1 MTPRPR
7 VESSEDSS
15 EHSDDHASGSL
26 ADDNNNFTKNITM
39 TSEDLLQPGHVVKER
54 WKVVKKIGGGGF
66 GEIYEGLDL
75 VTKEHVALKLESAK
89 QPKQVLKMEV
99 AVLKKLQGRDHVC
112 RFIGCGR
119 NDRFNYVVMQ
129 LQGRN
134 LAELRRSQPRG
145 AFSLSTTLRLGHQ
158 ILHSIQAIHEAGFLH
173 RDVKPSNFSMG
184 RHPHNCKKVYMLD
197 FGLARQYTNA
207 YGEVRTPRAAA
218 GFRGTVRYAAIN
230 AHKNKEMGR
239 QDDLWSLFYMM
250 VEFVNGS
257 LPWRKIKDKEQV
269 GVMKEEYNHY
279 QLLKHLP
286 SDFRQFLE
294 HIQALD
300 YYDKPDYAMLSG
312 LFERCM
318 KRRGVKETDAFDWE
332 KAGAES
338 APAGGPASTPAI
350 ISKPAASYQTDLGS
364 AACDN
369 QENHRPAP
377 ATSGPQPRAPP
388 AADTR
393 DKVLVDNNRNA
404 TKVATSEDPSP
415 KKGRSDQEGNAQRR
429 PATKLRLS
437 ALDTAESNQEA
448 APASPRLTEGAQE
461 VSGRSTEARTGRLD
475 VSVPST
481 PQQSGPVGV
490 GGAPLTAAGGEQT
503 RETGRR
509 ERRDHRRRFHSAG
522 SRNRLSLHRDVSVT
536 QFAVADDD
544 NVSQQAT
551 KGGGGMT
558 LASQWK
564 SGFDDSEAETDHEAA
579 EQGLQSPEH
588 RRQAAGDAP
597 IVGPAA
603 RPAGTG
609 AVPPPNT
616 FFVPLQLI
624 KSRLRVMAGA
634 APTAPLEYLGL
645 EVATG
650 PIHRSRGEGL
660 PRAWSNPQLSAR
672 IRAGLEPPLL
682 QQATFDDV
690 VYEVDVVRNVAAVV
704 SPAVP
709 AAPAVGAVPAG
720 PAAVRS
726 PPPMVNR
733 TVSMESDVSPHQLQP
748 VSAKLEIRVFDKGD
762 SRRSEAAPPPPPPP
776 PTVPTIAVVTPS
788 APAATGSVPVAT
800 PVSPGSSA
808 TGPQNSQAKAVRVED
823 RSITRSSSPRLKS
836 ILKNK
841 SEKNL
846 AGKLEQAIGS
856 GVSNTIPKN
865 KSSPCLNEQFGRY
878 FETPAAP
885 AEVPHIQ
892 VTAAHREPP
901 APPPRPAQRTARS
914 PPPAA
919 GRRGPH
925 STESSSSRSRDSPA
939 KAPAP
944 AQPPAEEPRPA
955 EHKRAAE
962 ESSVFYDAADESR
975 ARLATSR
982 SRSRIDVDET
992 SRNESF
998 GTAVPVGTSEA
1009 ADGGDYETV
1018 GFSFATARESP
1029 RTVRRRI
1036 GVVTPPP
1043 EFQNDPHDS
1052 QSTGDGT
1059 ARNDSSAAAAAAA
1072 RGRRRSGGASDAAGA
1087 PATALNGS
1095 AKRHSLDN
1103 LLLDDSERKISVI
1116 SVQDLGA
1123 VFRGRSPAAGRQFHS
1138 DDSLLDGRER
1148 PARANRSQLSAD
1160 LEAESEASERPVVT
1174 RRRHSARELHSTTP
1188 TSTSTASSAAEPAPR
1203 LASGRRGRLSSSP
1216 EPLSSRRGSAHQS
1229 PLYVQP
1235 SLSGYSPR
1243 RELHPSTTAGL
1254 TRTSYSPSS
1263 SYYDS
1268 PRYEPSRLAVS
1279 GWGLQKS
1286 SSSSACHQGYHT
1298 MPSRI
1303 RPPSTDL
1310 YRYPSPSRDDTSLDG
1325 CTPALRRRRQGTDKY
1340 VSEEPLGLRFQR
1352 RRSRPRDTT
1361 PVQPAVP
1368 PRSRQSG
1375 SGGRPRPSDGH
1386 SSGVSTESTRSEG
1399 GAGGG
1404 AAAGRRRA
1412 AADSSDS
1419 DSLSAREAAPVPHP
1433 PAGPPPAGAEISA
1446 RRRRYR
1452 PAGVD
1457 EVSPLNHVLPPR
1469 H

>member
-1 MTPRPR
+1 MLPRDEST
-7 VESSEDSS
+7 ESSR
-15 EHSDDHASGSL
+15 SDDHASGSF

-99 AVLKKLQGRDHVC
+99 AVLKKLQGKDHVC

-134 LAELRRSQPRG
+134 LAELRRAQPRG

-173 RDVKPSNFSMG
+173 RDVKPSNFSTG

-269 GVMKEEYNHY
+269 GIMKEEYNHY

-294 HIQALD
+294 HIQSLD

-318 KRRGVKETDAFDWE
+318 KRRGVKESDAFDWE
-332 KAGAES
+332 KAAAET

-369 QENHRPAP
+369 QENYRPP
-377 ATSGPQPRAPP
+377 TATSAQQPRLAT
-388 AADTR
+388 DTR
-393 DKVLVDNNRNA
+393 EKVLVDNNRNA
-404 TKVATSEDPSP
+404 TKVGAGDDPSP
-415 KKGRSDQEGNAQRR
+415 KKARPDQEGNPPRR
-429 PATKLRLS
+429 PVAKLRLS
-437 ALDTAESNQEA
+437 ALEA
-448 APASPRLTEGAQE
+448 ADGTQEVQPASPRVADGQE

-481 PQQSGPVGV
+481 PQQSGPAGSE
-490 GGAPLTAAGGEQT
+490 APLTGTE

-522 SRNRLSLHRDVSVT
+522 SRNRSVSRLSLHRDVSVT

-588 RRQAAGDAP
+588 RKQAAEAASGA
-597 IVGPAA
+597 GRAA
-603 RPAGTG
+603 RSAAGG
-609 AVPPPNT
+609 PPPPPNT
-616 FFVPLQLI
+616 FFVPLLLI
-624 KSRLRVMAGA
+624 KSRLRCQVGA
-634 APTAPLEYLGL
+634 AQALPLEYLNL
-645 EVATG
+645 EIAAV
-650 PIHRSRGEGL
+650 PVDRSRGEGL
-660 PRAWSNPQLSAR
+660 PRSWSNPQLSPH

-704 SPAVP
+704 TAGRGSRG
-709 AAPAVGAVPAG
+709 APG
-720 PAAVRS
+720 
-726 PPPMVNR
+726 R
-733 TVSMESDVSPHQLQP
+733 TVSMESDVSPQHMLP
-748 VSAKLEIRVFDKGD
+748 VSGKLEIRVFDKSE
-762 SRRSEAAPPPPPPP
+762 SRRSDSAPPPPPA
-776 PTVPTIAVVTPS
+776 VPAIAVTNSVARLEEVR
-788 APAATGSVPVAT
+788 APA
-800 PVSPGSSA
+800 
-808 TGPQNSQAKAVRVED
+808 
-823 RSITRSSSPRLKS
+823 RSSSPRLKS

-841 SEKNL
+841 SERNL
-846 AGKLEQAIGS
+846 AGKLEQAERAASDG
-856 GVSNTIPKN
+856 N
-865 KSSPCLNEQFGRY
+865 KGGESAEP
-878 FETPAAP
+878 PAP
-885 AEVPHIQ
+885 AEP
-892 VTAAHREPP
+892 R
-901 APPPRPAQRTARS
+901 APPPRPAD
-914 PPPAA
+914 
-919 GRRGPH
+919 
-925 STESSSSRSRDSPA
+925 ESSA
-939 KAPAP
+939 
-944 AQPPAEEPRPA
+944 
-955 EHKRAAE
+955 
-962 ESSVFYDAADESR
+962 FYDAADESR

-982 SRSRIDVDET
+982 SRSRIDENET

-998 GTAVPVGTSEA
+998 GTAVPPGASEA
-1009 ADGGDYETV
+1009 GDERDYETV

-1052 QSTGDGT
+1052 QSTTGEGT
-1059 ARNDSSAAAAAAA
+1059 ARAESPG
-1072 RGRRRSGGASDAAGA
+1072 RGRRRSGGGAAEPPPPPLSGA
-1087 PATALNGS
+1087 

-1103 LLLDDSERKISVI
+1103 LLDDRKISVI
-1116 SVQDLGA
+1116 SVQELGA
-1123 VFRGRSPAAGRQFHS
+1123 VLRGQRAPAARAFHS
-1138 DDSLLDGRER
+1138 DDSLVDGGEPER
-1148 PARANRSQLSAD
+1148 RRRAQLSAD
-1160 LEAESEASERPVVT
+1160 VDAESEASEPPLIT

-1188 TSTSTASSAAEPAPR
+1188 TTTSTASSAAEPAPR
-1203 LASGRRGRLSSSP
+1203 PAAGRRGRLSSSP
-1216 EPLSSRRGSAHQS
+1216 EPLSAPRRPQPQPQPPS
-1229 PLYVQP
+1229 LYVQQV
-1235 SLSGYSPR
+1235 LGGYSPR
-1243 RELHPSTTAGL
+1243 RELHAPAGAQ
-1254 TRTSYSPSS
+1254 RSSYSPAPSGA
-1263 SYYDS
+1263 YYDS
-1268 PRYEPSRLAVS
+1268 PRYDSHLGVS
-1279 GWGLQKS
+1279 NWGLQKS

-1303 RPPSTDL
+1303 RPPVTDS
-1310 YRYPSPSRDDTSLDG
+1310 YRYQSPSRDDTSLDG
-1325 CTPALRRRRQGTDKY
+1325 CTPALRRRRQGADKY
-1340 VSEEPLGLRFQR
+1340 VADDAQLGSRFQR
-1352 RRSRPRDTT
+1352 RRNRPRDAVS
-1361 PVQPAVP
+1361 VQPAVP
-1368 PRSRQSG
+1368 PRTRQ
-1375 SGGRPRPSDGH
+1375 
-1386 SSGVSTESTRSEG
+1386 
-1399 GAGGG
+1399 
-1404 AAAGRRRA
+1404 
-1412 AADSSDS
+1412 
-1419 DSLSAREAAPVPHP
+1419 
-1433 PAGPPPAGAEISA
+1433 

-1452 PAGVD
+1452 PAAVD
-1457 EVSPLNHVLPPR
+1457 EVSPLNHVLPR